1 MTDLP
6 SWADNIL
13 SALSS
18 AGITFWFTR
27 RKQNAEDTNSEL
39 LNTEQAIKIWREM
52 AQEMTDKVKEL
63 SLKVDALTQEVH
75 NLRAENSRLK
85 NNQKTDVE
93 TRPKNSRKNIE
104 PAPEIEGGYLPNI
117 Q

>member
-27 RKQNAEDTNSEL
+27 RKQNAEVANSEL

-52 AQEMTDKVKEL
+52 AQEMTEKVKEL
-63 SLKVDALTQEVH
+63 SEKVDALTAEVH

-85 NNQKTDVE
+85 NNQKPNAE
-93 TRPKNSRKNIE
+93 PRPKNSRKDIE
-104 PAPEIEGGYLPNI
+104 PPSEIEGGYLPNI

>member
-27 RKQNAEDTNSEL
+27 RKQNAEVANSEL

-52 AQEMTDKVKEL
+52 AQEMTEKVKEL
-63 SLKVDALTQEVH
+63 SEKVDALTAEVH

-85 NNQKTDVE
+85 NNQKPNVE
-93 TRPKNSRKNIE
+93 PRPKNSRKDIE